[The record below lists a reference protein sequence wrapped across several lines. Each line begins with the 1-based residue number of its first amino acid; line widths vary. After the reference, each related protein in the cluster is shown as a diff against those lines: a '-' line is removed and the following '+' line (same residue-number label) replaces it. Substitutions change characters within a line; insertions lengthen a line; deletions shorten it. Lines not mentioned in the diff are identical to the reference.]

1 MNEIKNKEADLG
13 INGVFCLCTNIS
25 LPKKAFKEIISI
37 IRNSFKNIRSYSSI
51 AGKFNLFIQAVTCRT
66 YVSAVNPQG
75 GVIRI

>member
-37 IRNSFKNIRSYSSI
+37 IRNSFKNIRSYSDI
-51 AGKFNLFIQAVTCRT
+51 AGKFNLPIQTVTRST
-66 YVSAVNPQG
+66 LLS
-75 GVIRI
+75 VILVDFQRLN